1 MIGNMKV
8 DKFREK
14 RIKMVDLQI
23 RAKGIRS
30 SKVLKVMEKVPRH
43 CFIPENTQAH
53 AYADE
58 PLPIGKG
65 QTISQPYIVAYMTDA
80 LNLDGNE
87 KILEIG
93 TGSGYQTAIL
103 AEIGREIYTVEVIE
117 FLATRAKKVLSEFNY
132 TNIRFKLGDGNEGWD
147 EHALYDAILVTAAPP
162 KIPEKLLGQLKV
174 GGRMILPV
182 GVTFQELVYIEKLKK
197 ETRKKKLLPVR
208 FVPLIS
214 RD

>member
-1 MIGNMKV
+1 MKE

-23 RAKGIRS
+23 RAKGVRS
-30 SKVLKVMEKVPRH
+30 SKVLEIMEKVPRH
-43 CFIPENTQAH
+43 CFIPENTAH

-103 AEIGREIYTVEVIE
+103 AEIGREIFTVEVVKL
-117 FLATRAKKVLSEFNY
+117 LAARAKKVLSELSYN
-132 TNIRFKLGDGNEGWD
+132 NIQFKLGDGNEGWE

-162 KIPEKLLGQLKV
+162 KIPEKLIEQLKI

-182 GVTFQELVYIEKLKK
+182 GVTFQELVYIEKLENKI
-197 ETRKKKLLPVR
+197 RKKKLLPVR

-214 RD
+214 MD

>member
-1 MIGNMKV
+1 MKV

-43 CFIPENTQAH
+43 CFIPENMQDH

-80 LNLDGNE
+80 LNLDGSE

-117 FLATRAKKVLSEFNY
+117 FLAIRAKKVLSDFNY

-162 KIPEKLLGQLKV
+162 KIPEKLLEQLKV

-197 ETRKKKLLPVR
+197 ETRNKKLLPVR

>member
-1 MIGNMKV
+1 MKV

-43 CFIPENTQAH
+43 CFIPENMQDH

-80 LNLDGNE
+80 LNLDGSE

-117 FLATRAKKVLSEFNY
+117 FLAIRAKKVLSDFNY
-132 TNIRFKLGDGNEGWD
+132 PNIRFKLGDGNEGWD

>member
-1 MIGNMKV
+1 MKV

-43 CFIPENTQAH
+43 CFIPENMQDH

-80 LNLDGNE
+80 LNLDGSE

-117 FLATRAKKVLSEFNY
+117 FLAIRAKKVLSEFNY

-162 KIPEKLLGQLKV
+162 KIPEKLLEQLKV

>member
-1 MIGNMKV
+1 MKE

-23 RAKGIRS
+23 RAKGVRS
-30 SKVLKVMEKVPRH
+30 SKVLEIMEKVPRH

-103 AEIGREIYTVEVIE
+103 AEIGREIFTVEVVKL
-117 FLATRAKKVLSEFNY
+117 LAARAKKVLSELSYN
-132 TNIRFKLGDGNEGWD
+132 NIQFKLGDGNSGWE

-162 KIPEKLLGQLKV
+162 KIPEKLIEQLKI

-182 GVTFQELVYIEKLKK
+182 GVTFQELVYIEKLENKI
-197 ETRKKKLLPVR
+197 RKKKLLPVR

-214 RD
+214 MD

>member
-1 MIGNMKV
+1 MKV

-80 LNLDGNE
+80 LNLDGSE

-117 FLATRAKKVLSEFNY
+117 FLAIRAKKVLSEFNY

-162 KIPEKLLGQLKV
+162 KIPEKLLEQLKV

>member
-1 MIGNMKV
+1 MKE

-23 RAKGIRS
+23 RAKGVRS
-30 SKVLKVMEKVPRH
+30 SKVLEIMEKVPRH

-103 AEIGREIYTVEVIE
+103 AEIGREIFTVEVVKL
-117 FLATRAKKVLSEFNY
+117 LAARAKKVLSELSYN
-132 TNIRFKLGDGNEGWD
+132 NIQFKLGDGNEGWE

-162 KIPEKLLGQLKV
+162 KIPEKLIEQLKI

-182 GVTFQELVYIEKLKK
+182 GVTFQELVYIEKLEKK
-197 ETRKKKLLPVR
+197 IRKKKLLPVR

-214 RD
+214 MD

>member
-1 MIGNMKV
+1 MKE

-14 RIKMVDLQI
+14 RIKMVDSQI
-23 RAKGIRS
+23 RAKGVLG

-43 CFIPENTQAH
+43 CFIPENVQAH
-53 AYADE
+53 SYADE

-80 LNLDGNE
+80 LNLDGSE

-117 FLATRAKKVLSEFNY
+117 LLATRAKKVLSELNY
-132 TNIRFKLGDGNEGWD
+132 TNIQFKLGDGNEGWD
-147 EHALYDAILVTAAPP
+147 ENALYDAILVTAAPP
-162 KIPEKLLGQLKV
+162 KIPEKLLEQLKM

-197 ETRKKKLLPVR
+197 KIRKKKLLPVR
-208 FVPLIS
+208 FVPLVS
-214 RD
+214 MD

>member
-1 MIGNMKV
+1 MKE

-23 RAKGIRS
+23 RAKGVCGR
-30 SKVLKVMEKVPRH
+30 KVLKVMEKIPRH
-43 CFIPENTQAH
+43 RFIPENIIAN

-80 LNLDGNE
+80 LNLDGSE

-103 AEIGREIYTVEVIE
+103 AEIVREIYTVEIIE
-117 FLATRAKKVLSEFNY
+117 PLATRAKKVLSELNY
-132 TNIRFKLGDGNEGWD
+132 TNIQFKLGDGNEGWE

-162 KIPEKLLGQLKV
+162 KIPEILLEQFKV

-182 GVTFQELVYIEKLKK
+182 GVTFQELVYIKKLKNK
-197 ETRKKKLLPVR
+197 IRKKYLLAVR
-208 FVPLIS
+208 FVPLV
-214 RD
+214 R